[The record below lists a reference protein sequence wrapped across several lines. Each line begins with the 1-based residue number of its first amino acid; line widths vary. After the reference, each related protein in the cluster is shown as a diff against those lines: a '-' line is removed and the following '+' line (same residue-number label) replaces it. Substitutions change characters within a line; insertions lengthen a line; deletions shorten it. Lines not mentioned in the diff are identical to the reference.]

1 MWVTQPAHLRKR
13 DLFSI
18 AVITLS
24 LKTMYLVDNEN
35 GVNRAVEPELVE
47 MKIEGQNLLQ
57 YLQVI
62 PLFLC
67 IFLENKIGNHY
78 SFDLLNKFMTH
89 ALTLSLI
96 SYTLLMTYNQEIE
109 QDQNAKSEG
118 QFMAQN
124 LGFLILL
131 AVAACM
137 LITTIHIKFLEGKSW
152 DNVSVRCGLLLTKA
166 AMLIGGKFG
175 PLSYFCMI
183 LQIYFFAL
191 IVNRRRDSK
200 PG

>member
-1 MWVTQPAHLRKR
+1 
-13 DLFSI
+13 
-18 AVITLS
+18 
-24 LKTMYLVDNEN
+24 
-35 GVNRAVEPELVE
+35 
-47 MKIEGQNLLQ
+47 
-57 YLQVI
+57 
-62 PLFLC
+62 
-67 IFLENKIGNHY
+67 
-78 SFDLLNKFMTH
+78 
-89 ALTLSLI
+89 
-96 SYTLLMTYNQEIE
+96 
-109 QDQNAKSEG
+109 
-118 QFMAQN
+118 MAQN